1 MLYAQSTSTVTSGR
15 STRAVVGNDEGGQK
29 SRTDR
34 SRSKRNLTSAEYES
48 SKEYEMSI
56 RLGESLPRKGAEP
69 NSEDKR
75 DR

>member
-34 SRSKRNLTSAEYES
+34 GRSSAEYES